1 MRMPIRHVAGN
12 VMWTVHGQVWAVY
25 RVAGA
30 DAAHTSRRAKEQRLG
45 QLEALVKALKGE
57 SMLLSLCPAVDPA
70 GVVAK
75 MTEGIDLVA
84 SPRYR
89 QATNVLHEQLEQ
101 LELTGRTDWLAV
113 PLPMSRGESA
123 REIFAAA
130 RADVALQLGLLPRP
144 VSACE
149 EDERLAQAQRLASV
163 WPPAIALRPAT
174 TAEVLWIYGHSARR
188 GILEPVLPDGAAPR
202 MRGRGRG
209 AAALGQVVLAEGG
222 NLLDEQALSDGEV
235 SGSGRAGK
243 GAGRRRKA
251 GRANPFAR
259 RWLEV
264 TTEWGPSYQVMLPL
278 SEMPEAFVFPGSEY
292 LASLDSFSFP
302 VDWVVRL
309 RVSSGAEAEAKTR
322 RQANELAN
330 QYNELQDENT
340 GTGIPPTIDKAVG
353 GLEEYRE
360 RLTASRTEVEVRA
373 MAVLCVWGGTP
384 EEAERRAGELAGHFG
399 GNEYTFSR
407 PRGEQENLW
416 YGMLPGTRTPPVMAQ
431 YSQYL
436 VARDFAMAA
445 PFTGSGLGDTTGPLF
460 GLQLAGGGVRP
471 VLTDW
476 ARGPRENTSATAAF
490 IGELGAGK
498 TTAMKAALY
507 SVLAAGRRTRGGTRR
522 GRAVIVDR
530 TPRQEWLRYA
540 QACPGE
546 TECITIDDQATI
558 SLDPL
563 RTFTGREAQR
573 FTESFLTLLLGLA
586 PMSDEGIALSEAVE
600 AVLAEPHPSMRVLV
614 EELTNRGASG
624 DAHSAMAARRLSA
637 VRRKDLARAVFDESL
652 PVVRGSKA
660 DTLVFSVSSL
670 ALPTKSELRGGGDR
684 LDKMEF
690 EKIFGRAVMYLI
702 AALSRKI
709 VYANLDEFAIVVWD
723 ECWWLTS
730 SPEGLAL
737 ALELV
742 KDGRKHN
749 AGALFGAHD
758 DNDIG
763 PDDNENGQ
771 ILRGLIPRKF
781 VFRHTDTNLARRALR
796 FLGCNPDDE
805 DLLTL
810 VTTGLSPNSPDLS
823 DEERAARAGECLH
836 RDLTSR
842 IGAMQVTLPADEKAV
857 AHIHSQ
863 PMQSAA
869 A

>member
-25 RVAGA
+25 QVAGA
-30 DAAHTSRRAKEQRLG
+30 DAVHTSRRAKEQRLG
-45 QLEALVKALKGE
+45 QLEALVKALRGE

-70 GVVAK
+70 SVVAK

-89 QATNVLHEQLEQ
+89 QATGVLRGQLEQ

-113 PLPMSRGESA
+113 PLPMTRGESA
-123 REIFAAA
+123 REVFAAA

-144 VSACE
+144 VSARE
-149 EDERLAQAQRLASV
+149 EDERLAQAQRMASV
-163 WPPAIALRPAT
+163 WPSAIALRPAT

-188 GILEPVLPDGAAPR
+188 GVLEPVLPDGAGPR

-222 NLLDEQALSDGEV
+222 NLLDEEQV
-235 SGSGRAGK
+235 SGSGDGGYGRAGK
-243 GAGRRRKA
+243 RAGRRKA

-264 TTEWGPSYQVMLPL
+264 TTEWGPSYQVMLAL
-278 SEMPEAFVFPGSEY
+278 SEMPDQFVFPGSEY
-292 LASLDSFSFP
+292 LSSLDAFSFP

-309 RVSSGAEAEAKTR
+309 SVSSGTEAEAKTR
-322 RQANELAN
+322 RQARELAN
-330 QYNELQDENT
+330 QYSEYDGET
-340 GTGIPPTIDKAVG
+340 AGVPASIDKAVG
-353 GLEEYRE
+353 SLDEYRE
-360 RLTASRTEVEVRA
+360 RLTASQTEVEVRA
-373 MAVLCVWGGTP
+373 MTALCVWGGTP
-384 EEAERRAGELAGHFG
+384 EEAERRAGELAGHFA
-399 GNEYTFSR
+399 GNEYTFTR

-416 YGMLPGTRTPPVMAQ
+416 HGMLPGTRTPQVMAQ
-431 YSQYL
+431 YAQYL
-436 VARDFAMAA
+436 VARDFAMAG
-445 PFTGSGLGDTTGPLF
+445 PFTGSGLGDATGPLF

-476 ARGPRENTSATAAF
+476 TRGPRENTSATAAF

-498 TTAMKAALY
+498 TTAMKSAVY
-507 SVLAAGRRTRGGTRR
+507 SVLAAGRRVRGGTRR

-546 TECITIDDQATI
+546 TECITIDDQAAV

-563 RTFTGREAQR
+563 RIFTGREAQR

-624 DAHSAMAARRLSA
+624 DTHSAMAARRLSA
-637 VRRKDLARAVFDESL
+637 VRRKDLARAIFDESL
-652 PVVRGSKA
+652 PVVRGSAA

-670 ALPTKSELRGGGDR
+670 ALPTKSELRGSGDR

-702 AALSRKI
+702 AALSRK
-709 VYANLDEFAIVVWD
+709 VAYADLDEFALVVWD

-749 AGALFGAHD
+749 AGALFGGHD
-758 DNDIG
+758 EDDIG
-763 PDDNENGQ
+763 PSDNENGQ

-781 VFRHTDTNLARRALR
+781 VFRHTDANLARRALR

-810 VTTGLSPNSPDLS
+810 VTTGLSPNSPELS

-836 RDLTSR
+836 RDLTGR
-842 IGAMQVTLPADEKAV
+842 IGAMQVTLPADEQAV